1 MFQDC
6 AFYLSLS
13 SDKTKLA
20 KSYMIKQDYKPRNNT
35 KAFSNNAFATLP
47 AWTIHPFAIVI
58 YALIT
63 FILAIV
69 LFKDG
74 ESTSEDSMIES
85 SIDLVVEEAELVK
98 SREFES
104 GLINLDL
111 PKTEGL
117 SDSNKSPTAAKEDT
131 TPVNRQR
138 KIKEAS
144 IRERLNQSTAQVSST
159 DNTSKNTKYTSPTI
173 IPLDF
178 IKSKNQKYDIRTLMS
193 SSKWQ
198 SETIRKND
206 NLSVIFKRIG
216 LTPQMVYKIS
226 TLDKNTQIL
235 TNLRPGKSI
244 YYHLGKNNELLALKY
259 VIDLQ
264 NTLYVE
270 RRSTDTG
277 IDEENEL
284 VSRMVNKTI
293 EYRTAYISGTIND
306 SLFLSGKRAG
316 MSDSLII
323 NFANIF
329 AWDIDFTLDIR
340 AGDSFSL
347 LYQEKFLDGEK
358 IGNGN
363 IIAADFINRGDIIR
377 AIRYTD
383 SKNNSDFYSDT
394 GHSMRKAFLRAPV
407 NFKYISDSFNPRRF
421 HPVQKRIK
429 PHRGIDYAAPV
440 GTPIRASGDG
450 KVIASGYNKFNG
462 KYVFIQHGNS
472 IVTKYLHLSKRL
484 VSRGKRVKQGQIIG
498 KLGRTG
504 MVTGPHLHYE
514 FVVNGVHRNPRTVKL
529 PKAEAISKN
538 EKANFLVVSKALVIQ
553 LENRKQIQSSPLV
566 AK

>member
-1 MFQDC
+1 
-6 AFYLSLS
+6 
-13 SDKTKLA
+13 
-20 KSYMIKQDYKPRNNT
+20 MIKQDYKPRIST

-47 AWTIHPFAIVI
+47 AWISHPFAII
-58 YALIT
+58 GYALIT
-63 FILAIV
+63 LILAII
-69 LFKDG
+69 LFKDD
-74 ESTSEDSMIES
+74 ETSAEDSMIES
-85 SIDLVVEEAELVK
+85 SIDRVVEEAESVK
-98 SREFES
+98 SIQLES
-104 GLINLDL
+104 GSINSGPINLDL
-111 PKTEGL
+111 FNTNESATTASQAKIKNSHFEKQTPRKETAIPTVRP
-117 SDSNKSPTAAKEDT
+117 DSLIQSEKQT
-131 TPVNRQR
+131 TPVIN
-138 KIKEAS
+138 KG
-144 IRERLNQSTAQVSST
+144 
-159 DNTSKNTKYTSPTI
+159 KNTKYSSPTI
-173 IPLDF
+173 IPLNF
-178 IKSKNQKYDIRTLMS
+178 SNSKNQKYALKPLIS
-193 SSKWQ
+193 SLKWK
-198 SETIRKND
+198 SESVRKND
-206 NLSVIFKRIG
+206 NLSLIFKRIG

-226 TLDKNTQIL
+226 TLDKNTKIL
-235 TNLRPGKSI
+235 SNLRPGKSI
-244 YYHLGKNNELLALKY
+244 YYQLDKNNQLMSLKY
-259 VIDLQ
+259 VIDMQ

-270 RRSTDTG
+270 RESFERRGADSE
-277 IDEENEL
+277 INKNNKL

-293 EYRTAYISGTIND
+293 EYRTAYISGIITD

-316 MSDSLII
+316 MSDSLVI

-329 AWDIDFTLDIR
+329 EWDIDFILDIR

-347 LYQEKFLDGEK
+347 LYQEEFLDGEK

-363 IIAADFINRGDIIR
+363 IIAAEVVNRGDVIR

-383 SKNNSDFYSDT
+383 SKNNSDYYSDA
-394 GHSMRKAFLRAPV
+394 GLSMRKAFLRAPV
-407 NFKYISDSFNPRRF
+407 NFRYISDGFNPRRF

-498 KLGRTG
+498 KLGSTG

-514 FVVNGVHRNPRTVKL
+514 FVVNGVHRNPRTVSL
-529 PKAEAISKN
+529 PKAEAIPKY
-538 EKANFLVVSKALVIQ
+538 EKANFLIASKALVLQ
-553 LENRKQIQSSPLV
+553 LENRKQIQSSQLV

>member
-1 MFQDC
+1 
-6 AFYLSLS
+6 
-13 SDKTKLA
+13 
-20 KSYMIKQDYKPRNNT
+20 MIKQDYKPRNYS
-35 KAFSNNAFATLP
+35 KAFSNNAFDNLP
-47 AWTIHPFAIVI
+47 AWATHPFAII
-58 YALIT
+58 SYATIT
-63 FILAIV
+63 LILAIT
-69 LFKDG
+69 LFKDNKN
-74 ESTSEDSMIES
+74 STEETMIES
-85 SIDLVVEEAELVK
+85 SIDIVLEEAQSVK
-98 SREFES
+98 QIEYDS
-104 GLINLDL
+104 GQINL
-111 PKTEGL
+111 GL
-117 SDSNKSPTAAKEDT
+117 SDSIETNDSSSSDKHEESNNVVSQNVSRNQNITINPDITENQSVYNNQLLPLKSNYSTPNIQKESAKYTPPTAIA
-131 TPVNRQR
+131 
-138 KIKEAS
+138 
-144 IRERLNQSTAQVSST
+144 LNFTNSS
-159 DNTSKNTKYTSPTI
+159 KLKYQLK
-173 IPLDF
+173 PLL
-178 IKSKNQKYDIRTLMS
+178 T
-193 SSKWQ
+193 SSKWK
-198 SETIRKND
+198 SESVKKND
-206 NLSVIFKRIG
+206 NLSLIFKRIG

-226 TLDKNTQIL
+226 TLDKNTKIL
-235 TNLRPGKSI
+235 TNLMPGRSI
-244 YYHLGKNNELLALKY
+244 YYQLGQNKELLALKY

-270 RRSTDTG
+270 RRNADTG
-277 IDEENEL
+277 ISEKNEL

-293 EYRTAYISGTIND
+293 EYRTAYISGTITD

-347 LYQEKFLDGEK
+347 LYQEEFLDGEK
-358 IGNGN
+358 IRNGN

-377 AIRYTD
+377 AISYTD

-462 KYVFIQHGNS
+462 KYIFIQHGNS

-498 KLGRTG
+498 KLGSTG

-529 PKAEAISKN
+529 PKAEAISRN
-538 EKANFLVVSKALVIQ
+538 EKANFLIASKVLVTQ
-553 LENRKQIQSSPLV
+553 LENRKQIQSSLLA